1 MEREQFN
8 FFTFLFAQSHQSD
21 IMLLWCLGEGRC
33 SKESHEFSYFLGSR
47 ILLILYNKPVIQKAM
62 SLVGTFPGSVIE
74 ELTSAASEVRRFPNC
89 QITV

>member
-21 IMLLWCLGEGRC
+21 IMLWCLGKGRC
-33 SKESHEFSYFLGSR
+33 SKESNEFSYFLGSR
-47 ILLILYNKPVIQKAM
+47 ILLILYNKPVFQKAM

-74 ELTSAASEVRRFPNC
+74 EFTLAASEVRLFPNC